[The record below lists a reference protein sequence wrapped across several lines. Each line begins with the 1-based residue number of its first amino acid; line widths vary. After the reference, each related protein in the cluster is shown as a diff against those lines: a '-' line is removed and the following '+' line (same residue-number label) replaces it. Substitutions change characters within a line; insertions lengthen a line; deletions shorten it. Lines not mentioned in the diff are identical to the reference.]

1 MYLEIPYGEQRITFE
16 LNDGRVIKI
25 VNPSEISPSS
35 NPTLEIKQS
44 LNNPIQ
50 GKKIDELSPKGKTI
64 AIAVDDITRVTPTQ
78 TILPPIL
85 RSLEDSGANKK
96 NIKIIIALGT
106 HREMTEQEM
115 KNKYGAQIV
124 EEYEVINH
132 AFNNEP
138 ELEYIGKIAD
148 DVPVWINKDY
158 IKADIRI
165 ATGNIIPHCNA
176 GWGAGAKIILPGLAG
191 EETVGRMHVHSGMT
205 TPNGLGMENNPTRK
219 LIDEFAE
226 KVGIHLLVN
235 TAITR
240 NREIV
245 KVFSGHFVK
254 AHREGIKLSKKI
266 YGVEIPSLSDITIS
280 SSYPADIEFWQA
292 QKGLFSAD
300 LATKKNGGILLT
312 SPCPEGV
319 SVMHP
324 KLLDYMQYST
334 DELKQIYR
342 DDKEIE
348 DYVALGMAMS
358 IGYVRERHK
367 ICIISKGISQKD
379 AKKLGFEKFQS
390 LNEGL
395 KFLSNQYGQDSTINI
410 LTMGGETYPILI

>member
-1 MYLEIPYGEQRITFE
+1 MHLEIPYGERRISFE
-16 LNDGRVIKI
+16 LDDRRVMKI
-25 VNPSEISPSS
+25 VNPSEISPSL
-35 NPTLEIKQS
+35 NPTLEIENAMK
-44 LNNPIQ
+44 NPIQ
-50 GKKIDELSPKGKTI
+50 GQRINELSPKGKTI
-64 AIAVDDITRVTPTQ
+64 AIAVDDVTRVTPTHI
-78 TILPPIL
+78 ILPPIL
-85 RSLEDSGANKK
+85 KSLESAGANRKD
-96 NIKIIIALGT
+96 IKIIIALGT

-115 KNKYGAQIV
+115 KDKYGPQIV
-124 EEYEVINH
+124 EDYEVINH
-132 AFNNEP
+132 AFDNET

-148 DVPVWINKDY
+148 NVPVWINKDY

-176 GWGAGAKIILPGLAG
+176 GWGAGAKILLPGLAG

-205 TPNGLGMENNPTRK
+205 TPNGLGMEDNPTRQ

-235 TAITR
+235 TSITR

-245 KVFSGHFVK
+245 KVFCGHFVK

-266 YGVEIPSLSDITIS
+266 YGVEISSLSDFTIC
-280 SSYPADIEFWQA
+280 SSYPADIEFWQG

-300 LATKKNGGILLT
+300 LATKEDGGILLL

-319 SVMHP
+319 AVMHP

-334 DELKQIYR
+334 DQLKQIYK
-342 DDKEIE
+342 DEKKIE
-348 DYVALGMAMS
+348 DYVSFGMAMS

-367 ICIISKGISQKD
+367 ICIISEGVSQKD
-379 AKKLGFEKFQS
+379 AEKLGFEKLQ
-390 LNEGL
+390 NIDEGI
-395 KFLSNQYGQDSTINI
+395 KFLSNQYGQDSKINI
-410 LTMGGETYPILI
+410 LPMGGETYPILI

>member
-1 MYLEIPYGEQRITFE
+1 MSFEFDDSRIM
-16 LNDGRVIKI
+16 KI
-25 VNPSEISPSS
+25 INPSEISPSL
-35 NPTLEIKQS
+35 NAALEIDQS
-44 LNNPIQ
+44 LEKPIQ
-50 GKKIDELSPKGKTI
+50 GQRIDELSPKGKTI
-64 AIAVDDITRVTPTQ
+64 AIAVDDLTRVTPTHL
-78 TILPPIL
+78 ILPPIL
-85 RSLEDSGANKK
+85 RSLENAGANRGD
-96 NIKIIIALGT
+96 IKIIIALGT

-115 KNKYGAQIV
+115 KDKYGPQIV

-132 AFNNEP
+132 AFNNET

-176 GWGAGAKIILPGLAG
+176 GWGAGAKILLPGLAG

-205 TPNGLGMENNPTRK
+205 TPNGLGMEDNPTRQ

-235 TAITR
+235 TTITR

-245 KVFSGHFVK
+245 KVFSGHFIK

-266 YGVEIPSLSDITIS
+266 YGVEISSLSDITIC
-280 SSYPADIEFWQA
+280 SSYPADIELWQG

-300 LATKKNGGILLT
+300 LATKENGGILLF

-334 DELKQIYR
+334 DQLKQIYQ
-342 DDKEIE
+342 DEKEIE

-358 IGYVRERHK
+358 IGYVLERHK
-367 ICIISKGISQKD
+367 ICLISDGVSQKD
-379 AKKLGFEKFQS
+379 AEKLGFEKFQ
-390 LNEGL
+390 NFDEAL
-395 KFLSNQYGQDSTINI
+395 KFLSNEYGQDSKINI
-410 LTMGGETYPILI
+410 LPMGGETYPILI